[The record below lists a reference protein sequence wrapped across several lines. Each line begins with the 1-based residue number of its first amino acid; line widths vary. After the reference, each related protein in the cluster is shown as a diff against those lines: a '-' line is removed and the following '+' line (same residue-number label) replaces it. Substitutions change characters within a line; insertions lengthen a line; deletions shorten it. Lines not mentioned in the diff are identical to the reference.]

1 MYYPDEI
8 IDEVRSRN
16 DIVDIISGYVQLKK
30 RGNNYVGLCP
40 FHNEKTGSF
49 SVNQNGQFY
58 HCFGCG
64 KGGNV
69 ITFVREYENYS
80 FVEAVKF
87 LADKAGIKLPE
98 VEYSEEMKQKAS
110 RKQQLMEINKE
121 AAKYFYYQ
129 LRSNPGKLGLD
140 YFRKRELD
148 DETMKNFGLGY
159 SLQYTDDL
167 YKYLR
172 SKDYSDKIL
181 IDSGLFN
188 FNERYGMS
196 DRFINRV
203 MFPITDINHKVI
215 AFGGRVLGAG
225 EPKYLNSP
233 ETDIFSKS
241 NNLYALDKAR
251 MSRKDQIILCE
262 GYMDV
267 IAMHKAGFTQAAASL
282 GTAFTSGHAVL
293 IRRYTKNVLLA
304 YDSDGAGVKAALRNI
319 GILREAGLGCKVI
332 NLEPYKDP
340 DEFIKNL
347 GAEEFQKRIDEAEN
361 GFMFEVRKAKEQY
374 NLQDPDELT
383 RYHNEVAKKLL
394 VFSEDMERDNYL
406 DAVCRTFS
414 IPKDSMKKLVY
425 KHSQNIVTTD
435 AASSPVVLRSGTKK
449 MTAEDGIKKSQRLL
463 LTYLIEDNLLYNKV
477 KEYISVDDFVDEL
490 YKKVAGLMFQGL
502 ENNNLNPAAIIDSF
516 EDVEEQRCVAEIF
529 NTKLEA
535 IETEEESEKAL
546 KDVVIAV
553 KSGSIAYY
561 TGAPNK
567 DITIVNQL
575 LKSKKELEILKTK
588 AKL

>member
-1 MYYPDEI
+1 MFYPDEVI
-8 IDEVRSRN
+8 EEVRNRN
-16 DIVDIISGYVQLKK
+16 DIVDVISGYVHLKK

-69 ITFVREYENYS
+69 ITFIREYENYS
-80 FVEAVKF
+80 FVEAVKL

-98 VEYSEEMKQKAS
+98 VEYTEEMKA
-110 RKQQLMEINKE
+110 RNNRRQQLLDINKE

-129 LRSNPGKLGLD
+129 LRSNPGKLGLA
-140 YFRKRELD
+140 YFQKRQLT
-148 DETMKNFGLGY
+148 DEIMKQFGLGY

-203 MFPITDINHKVI
+203 MFPILDINHKVI
-215 AFGGRVLGAG
+215 AFGGRVLGDG

-233 ETDIFSKS
+233 ETDIFNKS
-241 NNLYALDKAR
+241 SNLYALDIAR
-251 MSRKDQIILCE
+251 TSRKDQIIMCE

-267 IAMHKAGFTQAAASL
+267 IAMHMAGFNQAAASL
-282 GTAFTSGHAVL
+282 GTAFTSGHAML
-293 IRRYTKNVLLA
+293 LRRYTKNIYLA

-319 GILREAGLGCKVI
+319 GILREAGLGCKII

-361 GFMFEVRKAKEQY
+361 SFLYEVRKAKDAY
-374 NLQDPDELT
+374 NLQDPQDLT
-383 RYHNEVAKKLL
+383 RYHNEIAKKLC
-394 VFSEDMERDNYL
+394 VFTEEIERDNYL
-406 DAVCRTFS
+406 DAVCRTYS
-414 IPKDSMKKLVY
+414 ISKDSMKKLVY
-425 KHSQNIVTTD
+425 KHSQTLVGKEAKPIE
-435 AASSPVVLRSGTKK
+435 LKSGTKK
-449 MTAEDGIKKSQRLL
+449 MTAEDGIKKSERLL
-463 LTYLIEDNLLYNKV
+463 LTYLIEDHSLYTRI
-477 KEYISVDDFVDEL
+477 KEYITVDDFIDEL
-490 YKKVAGLMFQGL
+490 YKKVAGFMFEGL
-502 ENNNLNPAAIIDSF
+502 ENDTLNPAAIIDSF
-516 EDVEEQRCVAEIF
+516 EDVEQQRIVAEIF

-535 IETEEESEKAL
+535 IETSEEEEKAL

-553 KSGSIAYY
+553 KSGAISYY
-561 TGAPNK
+561 TSVDNK
-567 DITIVNQL
+567 DMEIINKL
-575 LKSKKELEILKTK
+575 LKSKKDLERLKAK

>member
-1 MYYPDEI
+1 MFYPDEVI
-8 IDEVRSRN
+8 EEVRNRN
-16 DIVDIISGYVQLKK
+16 DIVDVISGYVHLKK
-30 RGNNYVGLCP
+30 RGNNFVGLCP

-69 ITFVREYENYS
+69 ITFIREYENYS
-80 FVEAVKF
+80 FQEAVKL

-98 VEYSEEMKQKAS
+98 VEYTEEMKAKNN
-110 RKQQLMEINKE
+110 RRQQLLEINKE

-129 LRSNPGKLGLD
+129 LRSNPGKIGLQ
-140 YFRKRELD
+140 YFQKRELN
-148 DETMKNFGLGY
+148 DEIMKQFGLGY

-172 SKDYSDKIL
+172 SKNYSDQLL

-203 MFPITDINHKVI
+203 MFPISDINHKVI
-215 AFGGRVLGAG
+215 AFGGRVLGDG

-233 ETDIFSKS
+233 ETDIFNKS
-241 NNLYALDKAR
+241 QNLYALDIAR
-251 MSRKDQIILCE
+251 TSRKDQIIMCE

-267 IAMHKAGFTQAAASL
+267 IAMHKAGFNQAAASL
-282 GTAFTSGHAVL
+282 GTAFTSGHAML
-293 IRRYTKNVLLA
+293 LRRYTKNILLA

-347 GAEEFQKRIDEAEN
+347 GAEEFQKRIDDAEN
-361 GFMFEVRKAKEQY
+361 GFMYEVRKAKDNY
-374 NLQDPDELT
+374 NLQDPQDLT
-383 RYHNEVAKKLL
+383 RYHNEIARKLL
-394 VFSEDMERDNYL
+394 VFNEEIERDNYL
-406 DAVCRTFS
+406 DAVCRTYG
-414 IPKDSMKKLVY
+414 IAKDSMKRLVY
-425 KHSQNIVTTD
+425 KHSQNMTPTEVSQRTE
-435 AASSPVVLRSGTKK
+435 LKSGTKK

-463 LTYLIEDNLLYNKV
+463 ITYLIEDQSLYSKI
-477 KEYISVDDFVDEL
+477 KEYITADDFVDDI
-490 YKKVAGLMFQGL
+490 YKKVATLMFEGL
-502 ENNNLNPAAIIDSF
+502 ENNNLSPAAIIDSF
-516 EDVEEQRCVAEIF
+516 EDVEEQRIVAEIF

-535 IETEEESEKAL
+535 IETKEEEEKAL
-546 KDVVIAV
+546 RDVVVAV
-553 KSGSIAYY
+553 KNGYIEYY
-561 TGAPNK
+561 KNNSAGADMK
-567 DITIVNQL
+567 KL
-575 LKSKKELEILKTK
+575 LAAKQQVEKLKRQ

>member
-1 MYYPDEI
+1 MYYPDEV
-8 IDEVRSRN
+8 IDEVRNRN
-16 DIVDIISGYVQLKK
+16 DIVDVISGYVHLKK

-80 FVEAVKF
+80 FLEAVKF

-98 VEYSEEMKQKAS
+98 VEYSEEMRQKAT
-110 RKQQLMEINKE
+110 RKQQLLEINKE

-129 LRSNPGKLGLD
+129 LRSNPGKIGLE
-140 YFRKRELD
+140 YFHKRQLD
-148 DETMKNFGLGY
+148 EETMRNFGLGY

-167 YKYLR
+167 YKYLK
-172 SKDYSDKIL
+172 SKDYDDKLL

-215 AFGGRVLGAG
+215 AFGGRVLGDG

-251 MSRKDQIILCE
+251 TSRKDQIILCE

-293 IRRYTKNVLLA
+293 IRRYTKNVYLA

-347 GAEEFQKRIDEAEN
+347 GSEEFQKRIDEAEN
-361 GFMFEVRKAKEQY
+361 GFMYEVRRAKENY

-383 RYHNEVAKKLL
+383 RYHNEVARKLC
-394 VFSEDMERDNYL
+394 VFTEDIERENYL

-414 IPKDSMKKLVY
+414 LPKDSMKKLVY
-425 KHSQNIVTTD
+425 KQSQNLVNVGTEAKPIE
-435 AASSPVVLRSGTKK
+435 LKSGTKK
-449 MTAEDGIKKSQRLL
+449 ITAEDGIKKSQRLL
-463 LTYLIEDNLLYNKV
+463 LTYLIEDNSLYRKV
-477 KEYISVDDFVDEL
+477 KEYISVDDFIDEL

-502 ENNNLNPAAIIDSF
+502 ENGTLNPAAIIDSF
-516 EDVEEQRCVAEIF
+516 EDVEEQRIVAEIF

-535 IETEEESEKAL
+535 IETIEESEKAL
-546 KDVVIAV
+546 KDVVVAV
-553 KSGSIAYY
+553 KTGFIAYY
-561 TGAPNK
+561 TGVPDK
-567 DITIVNQL
+567 DINITTRL
-575 LKSKKELEILKTK
+575 LKSKKELENLKRQTK
-588 AKL
+588 L

>member
-1 MYYPDEI
+1 MFYPDEVI
-8 IDEVRSRN
+8 EEVRNRN
-16 DIVDIISGYVQLKK
+16 DIVDVISGYVHLKK

-69 ITFVREYENYS
+69 ITFIREYENYS
-80 FVEAVKF
+80 FVEAVKL

-98 VEYSEEMKQKAS
+98 VEYTEEMKAKNN
-110 RKQQLMEINKE
+110 RRQQLLDINKE

-129 LRSNPGKLGLD
+129 LRSKPGAIGLE
-140 YFRKRELD
+140 YFEKRQLT
-148 DETMKNFGLGY
+148 DEIMKQFGLGY
-159 SLQYTDDL
+159 SLKYTDDL

-172 SKDYSDKIL
+172 SKNYSDKIL

-203 MFPITDINHKVI
+203 MFPILDINHKVI
-215 AFGGRVLGAG
+215 AFGGRVLGDG

-233 ETDIFSKS
+233 ETDIFNKS
-241 NNLYALDKAR
+241 SNLYALDIAR
-251 MSRKDQIILCE
+251 TSRKEQIIMCE

-267 IAMHKAGFTQAAASL
+267 IAMHMAGFNQAAASL
-282 GTAFTSGHAVL
+282 GTAFTSGHAML
-293 IRRYTKNVLLA
+293 LRRYTKNVYLA

-347 GAEEFQKRIDEAEN
+347 GAEEFTKRIDEAEN
-361 GFMFEVRKAKEQY
+361 SFLYEVRKAKESY
-374 NLQDPDELT
+374 NLQDPQDLT
-383 RYHNEVAKKLL
+383 RYHNEIAKKLC
-394 VFSEDMERDNYL
+394 VFTEEIERDNYL
-406 DAVCRTFS
+406 DAVCRTYS
-414 IPKDSMKKLVY
+414 ISKDSMKKLVY
-425 KHSQNIVTTD
+425 KHSQTLVAGEPKPIE
-435 AASSPVVLRSGTKK
+435 LKSGTKK
-449 MTAEDGIKKSQRLL
+449 MTAEDGIKKSERLL
-463 LTYLIEDNLLYNKV
+463 LTYLIEDHSLYTRI
-477 KEYISVDDFVDEL
+477 KEYITVDDFIDEL
-490 YKKVAGLMFQGL
+490 YKKVAGLMFDGL
-502 ENNNLNPAAIIDSF
+502 ANNNLNPAAIIDSF
-516 EDVEEQRCVAEIF
+516 EDVEEQRIVAEIF

-535 IETEEESEKAL
+535 IETTEEEEKAL

-553 KSGSIAYY
+553 KSGAISHY
-561 TGAPNK
+561 TSVDNK
-567 DITIVNQL
+567 DMDIINKL
-575 LKSKKELEILKTK
+575 LKSKKDLEKLK
-588 AKL
+588 AQSKL